1 MTSMVSAKPYLPL
14 AMSASNAPNV
24 AESSPT
30 EAGSAFGQ
38 PLVGNR
44 SCAPAPE
51 MQIKTAERPAA
62 HRSSAERRAWVRF
75 NFIKPPICIHCMW
88 RISIIYGREPQQR
101 IKLAKHF
108 AEIAKKARARR
119 GGGTQF
125 SPDDPGLDLLPVFA
139 RRPAGM
145 FGPFP
150 FFRAVPITFVA
161 AAQALFLG
169 REPARTLFQMGSGNL
184 PQRRSPPLHAGMQ
197 AEAPAHPLPPTPP
210 SRPPRLPL

>member
-1 MTSMVSAKPYLPL
+1 MTSMVSTKPYLPL
-14 AMSASNAPNV
+14 AMSASNAPNA
-24 AESSPT
+24 AESSAT

-44 SCAPAPE
+44 SCAPAAE
-51 MQIKTAERPAA
+51 IKSKTAESEKT
-62 HRSSAERRAWVRF
+62 HRNGAERQGRVRF
-75 NFIKPPICIHCMW
+75 NFMKPPICIHCMW
-88 RISIIYGREPQQR
+88 RISIVDAREPQHR
-101 IKLAKHF
+101 VELAKHF

-119 GGGTQF
+119 GGGTEF

-161 AAQALFLG
+161 AAQALFLV
-169 REPARTLFQMGSGNL
+169 REPARTRFQMRSGN
-184 PQRRSPPLHAGMQ
+184 
-197 AEAPAHPLPPTPP
+197 
-210 SRPPRLPL
+210 PRQ

>member
-1 MTSMVSAKPYLPL
+1 MTVLWSTKPYLPL
-14 AMSASNAPNV
+14 AMSASNAPSA

-51 MQIKTAERPAA
+51 MQIKTAESEKAN
-62 HRSSAERRAWVRF
+62 RSGAERQGRVRF
-75 NFIKPPICIHCMW
+75 NFMKPPMCIHCMW

-119 GGGTQF
+119 GGGTEF

-161 AAQALFLG
+161 PAQALLLV
-169 REPARTLFQMGSGNL
+169 RAPARTRFPIPSGHL
-184 PQRRSPPLHAGMQ
+184 RHRRFLALRAGID
-197 AEAPAHPLPPTPP
+197 AEAGSH
-210 SRPPRLPL
+210 RFPR